1 MAHQSIER
9 NTRWVQALDRI
20 FQVLNIDME
29 HPVRVLEIEDG
40 REVII
45 LQPNVF
51 TVSRIY
57 ATGRPDG
64 ARPHGMDSYFDY
76 FFGKLETYQEQH
88 GTREGF
94 ELSVDEWEL
103 MFDESFH
110 RYTRYLLFA
119 GIKRWADVAR
129 DTDMNLAVTDFA
141 YECAPAEIAW
151 QSYQYK
157 GYMLMMNSIAKAKLR
172 LEENDTAAAL
182 QQIDAG
188 IQQIGA
194 FCGECLREE
203 QEEAENIT
211 RERYLSNL
219 IEFRA
224 DLASLGTEPDA
235 HIDEEADE
243 EEDTDLLA
251 ELERLLNDDDM
262 SEERTEPSDEIN
274 MP

>member
-20 FQVLNIDME
+20 FQVLNVDVE

-40 REVII
+40 REVVI
-45 LQPNVF
+45 LQPNAF

-64 ARPHGMDSYFDY
+64 ARPHGMNSYFDY
-76 FFGKLETYQEQH
+76 FFDKLKTYQEEH

-94 ELSVDEWEL
+94 ELHVDEWEL

-129 DTDMNLAVTDFA
+129 DTDTNLAVTDFA
-141 YECAPAEIAW
+141 RECAPAEIAW

-157 GYMLMMNSIAKAKLR
+157 GYMLMMNSIAKAKLC
-172 LEENDTAAAL
+172 LEENDPAAAL
-182 QQIDAG
+182 QQVDAG

-224 DLASLGTEPDA
+224 DLASLGTEADA
-235 HIDEEADE
+235 QTDEAEVDD
-243 EEDTDLLA
+243 DTDLLA
-251 ELERLLNDDDM
+251 ELERLLNEDDM
-262 SEERTEPSDEIN
+262 SEEPPESSDEIHT
-274 MP
+274 P